1 MASIEPGTTE
11 SGHRGVSWLTFGL
24 SAGFL
29 LLFVVAALVDISAL
43 SAMVTSAFRWS
54 TRLFGAYWQALLL
67 LTFLIGLAIALSP
80 AGSVRLGSIDTP
92 EISTFKWFSIIM
104 CTLLAGGGVFFAAS
118 EPMLHFMSPPPMFGV
133 EASTPEAVYPALA
146 QSYMHWGFLA
156 WAILGSLTT
165 IVYMHLHY
173 NKGLPLKPRT
183 LLYPIFG
190 DRVMHGWF
198 GGLVD
203 AACVTAVVAG
213 TVGPI
218 GFLGLQVSY
227 GLSQLF
233 GIPDTYLTQ
242 SMIILFLIGVYT
254 VSTVSGIHRGIQM
267 LSTFNVG
274 LAMLLIAFMLI
285 AGPSAFIFD
294 SFIQSTGVYVTEF
307 LSMATYRADPGW
319 LNGWTVFFWGWF
331 LGYGPLMAMFI
342 ARISNGRKI
351 RQIILSVSVLAPL
364 VTTFW
369 FTIVGG
375 TGVSFELLNPGV
387 ISEPLQSNG
396 APAALLSITQLLPAG
411 FLISILFLIL
421 TTIFVATTGD
431 SMTYTISMV
440 MTGSENPPAMLRMF
454 WGIMMGVVA
463 MILISIGSGGI
474 SALQAFIV
482 VTAVPVSLILL
493 PSLWV
498 APKIARDLARHEK

>member
-1 MASIEPGTTE
+1 MKTKTPIDWPTLTI
-11 SGHRGVSWLTFGL
+11 SG
-24 SAGFL
+24 GFL
-29 LLFVVAALVDISAL
+29 VAFVVAAFVDIDFLSRQVNSAN
-43 SAMVTSAFRWS
+43 AFA
-54 TRLFGAYWQALLL
+54 TQMFGAFWQVLLL
-67 LTFLIGLAIALSP
+67 ATFLIGLYVALS
-80 AGSVRLGSIDTP
+80 AGGEVRLGNRADP
-92 EISTFKWFSIIM
+92 EIATYKWFSIIM

-118 EPMLHFMSPPPMFGV
+118 EPMLHFMSPPPLFDVTAG
-133 EASTPEAVYPALA
+133 TPEAVYPALA

-165 IVYMHLHY
+165 IVFMHLHY

-183 LLYPIFG
+183 LLYPVFG
-190 DRVMHGWF
+190 ERVLHGWF

-233 GIPDTYLTQ
+233 GIPDTYVTQ
-242 SMIILFLIGVYT
+242 SMIILFLIGIYT

-274 LAMLLIAFMLI
+274 LALLLIAFMLI

-294 SFIQSTGVYVTEF
+294 SFLHSIGLYVSEF
-307 LSMATYRADPGW
+307 LPMATYRADTSW

-351 RQIILSVSVLAPL
+351 RQIIIGVSVLAPL

-375 TGVSFELLNPGV
+375 TGIALELADPGV
-387 ISEPLQSNG
+387 ISGPLQTND
-396 APAALLSITQLLPAG
+396 APAALLSITQQLPGG
-411 FLISILFLIL
+411 FLVSVLFLVL

-440 MTGSENPPAMLRMF
+440 MTGSDNPPSMLRMF

-482 VTAVPVSLILL
+482 VTAVPVSFILL

-498 APKIARDLARHEK
+498 APRIVRDACRQK